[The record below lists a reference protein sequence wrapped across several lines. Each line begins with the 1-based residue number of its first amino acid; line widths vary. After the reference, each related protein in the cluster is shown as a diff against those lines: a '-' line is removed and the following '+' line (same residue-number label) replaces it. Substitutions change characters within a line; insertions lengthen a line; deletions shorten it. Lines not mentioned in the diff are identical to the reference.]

1 MLNKCIRSA
10 PIDLIAK
17 DALNGVV
24 MQKAALTK
32 LSVGAIY
39 GRLKKGDITM
49 PHRCDAQRHR
59 RAIERDHPLAI
70 IGRADEDERIAE
82 KYP

>member
-1 MLNKCIRSA
+1 
-10 PIDLIAK
+10 
-17 DALNGVV
+17 

-39 GRLKKGDITM
+39 GRFKEGDLTM
-49 PHRCDAQRHR
+49 PHRCGAQRHR
-59 RAIERDHPLAI
+59 WAMEGHHPLAI

-82 KYP
+82 EYP